1 MALTQRIE
9 LPLQGAARGIAA
21 GVVVAKNASH
31 RQRKLGKTAGDARLT
46 IAQITHH
53 QKRIRLE
60 KAQQA
65 LVGAVPL
72 TMQVTGD
79 GDAELGQAAA

>member
-1 MALTQRIE
+1 
-9 LPLQGAARGIAA
+9 
-21 GVVVAKNASH
+21 
-31 RQRKLGKTAGDARLT
+31 LGKTAGDARLT